1 MKSLL
6 TAVVLLIILSGCK
19 KFIEQQKENYVL
31 SAMTDGQWI
40 ITKFVNAGDTITNH
54 FSPYSFQF
62 NRDYTVD
69 AIKQNVIENK
79 GVWEGNPN
87 TMNIMASF
95 PNASSPVS
103 LINGTWHIDQNSLT
117 YVIASQSGTNGQK
130 NLRLDKK

>member
-95 PNASSPVS
+95 PNAASPVS
-103 LINGTWHIDQNSLT
+103 LINGQPYLCNSLAKRYQRT
-117 YVIASQSGTNGQK
+117 KKPAPRQK
-130 NLRLDKK
+130 IRPI

>member
-6 TAVVLLIILSGCK
+6 TAVVLLITLSGCK

-31 SAMTDGQWI
+31 STITDGQWI
-40 ITKFVNAGDTITNH
+40 ITKFINAGDTITND

-69 AIKQNVIENK
+69 AINQNAIEK

-95 PNASSPVS
+95 PNATSPIS
-103 LINGTWHIDQNSLT
+103 MINGTWHIDQNSLT
-117 YVIASQSGTNGQK
+117 YVIASQNGTNGQK